1 MSRRWASSLSS
12 SMKFMVTKFTLD
24 ALASSTK
31 SFHASGWSSVA
42 AHTTLCTSSPTW
54 ALKRRMPCPSMK
66 ATMSSLRLCRSW
78 SMESQE
84 HHIALKGVGL
94 YRKFVVNQR
103 QSNGGLTTRPVA
115 AVCELQGAPVPFC
128 DLPAQDQSYSA
139 SAVLRGKERH
149 KQIVRVKKPR
159 SLIPDKDFNAP
170 APGTPSDLHR
180 AWLAQ

>member
-1 MSRRWASSLSS
+1 
-12 SMKFMVTKFTLD
+12 MKFMVTKFTLD

-42 AHTTLCTSSPTW
+42 AHTTLGTSSPTW

-115 AVCELQGAPVPFC
+115 AGCELQGAAVRFY
-128 DLPAQDQSYSA
+128 DLPAHDQSHSA
-139 SAVLRGKERH
+139 SALPPRKERH
-149 KQIVRVKKPR
+149 HQIVRAKKPR
-159 SLIPDKDFNAP
+159 SLLADKDFNAP
-170 APGTPSDLHR
+170 RVGAPSDLHR